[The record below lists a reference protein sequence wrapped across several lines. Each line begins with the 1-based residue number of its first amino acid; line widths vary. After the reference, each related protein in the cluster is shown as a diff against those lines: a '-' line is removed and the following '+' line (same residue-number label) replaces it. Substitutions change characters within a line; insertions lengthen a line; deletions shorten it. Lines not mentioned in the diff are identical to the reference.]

1 MADPIT
7 GLIVGGAI
15 TCGLGIMGIV
25 YKANSHEFH
34 ARFNPF
40 VQDITHR
47 CWQYWLPIP
56 EKNSEDA
63 SSEGSQGDIENQRH
77 SYIVSHHSKHS
88 TPTHSKNKK
97 ANQEDT
103 HENSSDGSGDEIVVV
118 VKHSKHST
126 ITHQSTSSH
135 SKHSTPE
142 NKKGNQLKPANDL
155 YKNSSEEE
163 KEDESFKSTK
173 QNSPHQES
181 KNEAIEDQKT
191 MGAMLSF
198 AEIAKQAVV
207 VNRKKK
213 AEEDRKEREDFAA
226 RVKALEAKFL
236 LKSGETKEEDEELE
250 FFDAE
255 SSSPVKNQNAFS
267 RLNIEKPL
275 REVEH
280 HRLES
285 KSSFS
290 ALDLA
295 QNKQHKS
302 KIKQKSSAEG
312 YKGSLA
318 DILFPQKSS
327 SSDQLSDDNLE
338 RMPSFRKGSLESD
351 SSPTLDP
358 GISIANQVRN
368 MFGIPLQHESSPRSD
383 DSSTSSIVFA
393 GLESGDLPT

>member
-63 SSEGSQGDIENQRH
+63 SGDGGQGDIENQRH
-77 SYIVSHHSKHS
+77 THIISTHH
-88 TPTHSKNKK
+88 KNKK

-103 HENSSDGSGDEIVVV
+103 HENSSDGSGDEIIVV

-126 ITHQSTSSH
+126 ITHQSASSH
-135 SKHSTPE
+135 SNKHSTPPTNA

-155 YKNSSEEE
+155 YKDSSEEE

-181 KNEAIEDQKT
+181 KNEAMEDQKT
-191 MGAMLSF
+191 MGAVLSF

-213 AEEDRKEREDFAA
+213 AEEDKKEREDFAA
-226 RVKALEAKFL
+226 RVKALEAKFF
-236 LKSGETKEEDEELE
+236 LKSGGTKEEDEELE

-275 REVEH
+275 REGEH
-280 HRLES
+280 HRLE
-285 KSSFS
+285 KSSLS

-295 QNKQHKS
+295 PKKHHKS
-302 KIKQKSSAEG
+302 KIKQKSSDEG
-312 YKGSLA
+312 YKGSLS

-338 RMPSFRKGSLESD
+338 RIPSFRRGSLESD

-358 GISIANQVRN
+358 GMSIANQVRS
-368 MFGIPLQHESSPRSD
+368 MFGIPIQQSQQNDFSPKSD

-393 GLESGDLPT
+393 GLESGYLST